1 MTIAPWKRRIVDA
14 VDGFMNVL
22 PENIAGQLQFQ
33 CLQGKRSGVFRVQAD
48 LSIKRKG
55 AFPDG
60 GHHLVIGMNGD
71 SKLFSENKDF
81 WKIMRVL
88 FSDATADFD
97 INVSFAE
104 QTDGADG
111 LIKALGVMAETVIGS
126 GIGTVERDV
135 NAARPVLSK
144 KISPGFAQ
152 QGSIGVDGKN
162 HAHVSK
168 LKI

>member
-60 GHHLVIGMNGD
+60 GHHIVIGMNGD

-88 FSDATADFD
+88 LVTL
-97 INVSFAE
+97 
-104 QTDGADG
+104 Q
-111 LIKALGVMAETVIGS
+111 LILTSTFRSRSRRMARTV
-126 GIGTVERDV
+126 
-135 NAARPVLSK
+135 
-144 KISPGFAQ
+144 
-152 QGSIGVDGKN
+152 
-162 HAHVSK
+162 
-168 LKI
+168 